1 VGQDFAPSIPVAPTQ
16 TARGFFVA
24 FLITVFVLSIP
35 ASMSLLFFL
44 RSGENWTY
52 RSLVSFQRSHN
63 AIFAPAAE
71 FDRFEYK
78 LEMIRQ
84 IRPEVVVLGSS
95 RALGFQGRYFRVPFV
110 NAGHAMRSLEEGE
123 LFLSE
128 MDNVPKP
135 KNIII
140 VVDFWWFNPSSPPAG
155 QSYGRFPR
163 LALNRDLAL
172 LPLEYIWKGELALWQ
187 LPAVALL
194 GYRRNAITNFE
205 DLGIEGIATSN
216 GMRPDGSMLY
226 AWVLGDR
233 SNYDPFAR
241 PSSMI
246 AAGSDNFARAENVD
260 RRLFDRFANI
270 VKGFQSKEI
279 AVSLVVPPVA
289 PKIRDMLARNG
300 GYGYIGKFRTML
312 RELVVPTVDFHDP
325 EQIPATDCHFMDAY
339 HTGDVTYLKMLV
351 EMARRWTWLAGLVD
365 VTGAN
370 RTIAAFDG
378 NFIDQSNSEFFTGLT
393 ETNFLGMSCPRQKSP
408 RGPR

>member
-1 VGQDFAPSIPVAPTQ
+1 VGHDFAPSVAAAPAQ
-16 TARGFFVA
+16 TAGGFFVA
-24 FLITVFVLSIP
+24 FLITAVVLLIP
-35 ASMSLLFFL
+35 AGLSLLFFL

-63 AIFAPAAE
+63 AIFAPGAA

-84 IRPEVVVLGSS
+84 VRPEVVVLGSS
-95 RALGFQGRYFRVPFV
+95 RALGFQGRYIRVPFV

-123 LFLSE
+123 LFLSK

-135 KNIII
+135 QNIII

-172 LPLEYIWKGELALWQ
+172 LPLEYLWKGELALWQ

-194 GYRRNAITNFE
+194 GHRKNAITNFE
-205 DLGIEGIATSN
+205 NLGILGIATSN

-226 AWVLGDR
+226 AWALGDR

-246 AAGSDNFARAENVD
+246 KAGSDNFAREENVD
-260 RRLFDRFANI
+260 QGLFDRFANI
-270 VKGFQSKEI
+270 VRGFKSKGI

-289 PKIRDMLARNG
+289 PKVRDMLARNG
-300 GYGYIGKFRTML
+300 GYGYIERLRTML
-312 RELVVPTVDFHDP
+312 RELAVPTADFHDA
-325 EQIPATDCHFMDAY
+325 EQIPATDCDFMDAY
-339 HTGDVTYLKMLV
+339 HTGDITYLKMLV
-351 EMARRWTWLAGLVD
+351 KMTRRWAWLADLVD
-365 VTGAN
+365 VAEAN

-378 NFIDQSNSEFFTGLT
+378 NIIDQSNSERFTGIA
-393 ETNFLGMSCPRQKSP
+393 ETNFLGMSCPRQLSP
-408 RGPR
+408 SGPR

>member
-1 VGQDFAPSIPVAPTQ
+1 VGHNFSPPIAAAPAQ
-16 TARGFFVA
+16 TARGFFAA
-24 FLITVFVLSIP
+24 FLITAVVLLIP
-35 ASMSLLFFL
+35 AGMSLLFFL

-52 RSLVSFQRSHN
+52 RSIVSFQRSHD
-63 AIFAPAAE
+63 AVFAPAAE

-84 IRPEVVVLGSS
+84 ARPEIVALGSS
-95 RALGFQGRYFRVPFV
+95 RALGFQERYFRVPFV

-123 LFLSE
+123 LFLSK
-128 MDNVPKP
+128 MDYVPKP

-140 VVDFWWFNPSSPPAG
+140 VVDFWWFNPSVAPAG

-172 LPLEYIWKGELALWQ
+172 LPLEYIWKGDLAVWQ
-187 LPAVALL
+187 LPALALF

-205 DLGIEGIATSN
+205 NVGIEGIATSN

-246 AAGSDNFARAENVD
+246 AAGSYNFAWAENVD
-260 RRLFDRFANI
+260 QALFDRFANI
-270 VKGFQSKEI
+270 VRGFKSKGI

-289 PKIRDMLARNG
+289 PKIRDMFVRNG
-300 GYGYIGKFRTML
+300 NYGYIQKLRTML
-312 RELVVPTVDFHDP
+312 RELAVPTADFHDA
-325 EQIPATDCHFMDAY
+325 EQIPATDCDFIDAY
-339 HTGDVTYLKMLV
+339 HTGDITYLKMLV
-351 EMARRWTWLAGLVD
+351 KMTRRWAWLADLVD
-365 VTGAN
+365 VAEAN
-370 RTIAAFDG
+370 RTIAPFNG
-378 NFIDQSNSEFFTGLT
+378 NIIDQSNSERFTGIA
-393 ETNFLGMSCPRQKSP
+393 ETSFLGMSCPRQPSP
-408 RGPR
+408 SGSK